1 MDTLKDLLGSCR
13 DREGIAIDAP
23 HRVTPYSYRE
33 FGTNG
38 WKAGNL
44 FRHYGVR
51 GGAAMALVVGPNEES
66 EASVVGLPDAPQSLV
81 CLLGGVGLGAT
92 VTLTPETP
100 VDGRALVVPADWLD
114 RYPVDPGVSQIAYGG
129 QSDDPS
135 VVHFG
140 TESWSENPMEPPDVV
155 APDDD
160 AVTIDGETYSHETLL
175 AATREV
181 AGAYEIDEADSV
193 AIGAPLTEPGA
204 LVAGVLAP
212 LFAGATILVPD
223 SEGTV
228 PTADATLVVG
238 AEDAEMTAAD
248 VTTTLRDI
256 RRA

>member
-1 MDTLKDLLGSCR
+1 MDTLKHLLGSCR

-51 GGAAMALVVGPNEES
+51 SGAAMALVVGPNEAS
-66 EASVVGLPDAPQSLV
+66 DGSVVGLPDAPQPLGA
-81 CLLGGVGLGAT
+81 LLGGMGLGAT

-100 VDGRALVVPADWLD
+100 VDGRAIVVPADWLD
-114 RYPVDPGVSQIAYGG
+114 RYPVEPGVSQIVYGG
-129 QSDDPS
+129 QPEDPS
-135 VVHFG
+135 VVHYG

-155 APDDD
+155 APSDD
-160 AVTIDGETYSHETLL
+160 AVTIDGETFSHETLL
-175 AATREV
+175 TATRDV
-181 AGAYEIDEADSV
+181 AEESGMDDGDSV

-212 LFAGATILVPD
+212 LSTGATILLPD

-228 PTADATLVVG
+228 PEKEASLVVG
-238 AEDAEMTAAD
+238 RDGAEISATD